1 MIQFLSEYICIHTGF
16 LLCVTCVPH
25 VLCVILAE
33 AQYEQAAICL
43 HHQIIFFPPTLLW
56 RGFVWTPKCRDQ
68 RLEIRFKGIYYR
80 TVFLRKYQTRRA
92 GRQAGLSGGSVKVSQ
107 WSRKRNGEALE
118 VLHMKETK
126 HQHET
131 QPRQGKI
138 HMHQRNLKTRKYFQ
152 RWLNNRLVVCMFN
165 PGKISRPRVG
175 MSGGNTAK
183 TPSPSTPTPSACW
196 TEGESPRTN

>member
-68 RLEIRFKGIYYR
+68 RLEIRFKGIYFR
-80 TVFLRKYQTRRA
+80 TEFLWKQWMRRA
-92 GRQAGLSGGSVKVSQ
+92 GQVVWWLHGEPMVQEAERRGAGGFCTWAEGNTSMRRSPVKE
-107 WSRKRNGEALE
+107 KKTEE
-118 VLHMKETK
+118 
-126 HQHET
+126 
-131 QPRQGKI
+131 
-138 HMHQRNLKTRKYFQ
+138 RNLNTVEMRPGLNSTAQAQYTYGQIQENILF
-152 RWLNNRLVVCMFN
+152 WL
-165 PGKISRPRVG
+165 
-175 MSGGNTAK
+175 
-183 TPSPSTPTPSACW
+183 
-196 TEGESPRTN
+196 